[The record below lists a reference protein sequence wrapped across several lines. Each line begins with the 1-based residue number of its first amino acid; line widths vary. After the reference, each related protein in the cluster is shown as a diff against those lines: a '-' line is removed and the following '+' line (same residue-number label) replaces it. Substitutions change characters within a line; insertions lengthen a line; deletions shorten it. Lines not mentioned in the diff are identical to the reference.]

1 MDDTRIEKAK
11 AGDIRAF
18 EELMEEHQKA
28 IYNVAYRIVGNYD
41 DASDVAQDAMIKIF
55 KNLSYFEERS
65 KFTTWMYRIVTNTAL
80 DFLKKKRR
88 NKVISI
94 DETISGE
101 ENDYGKQLASDEVT
115 PQELVEQDE
124 RRQAVLKALYKLTPE
139 HRAVLVLRD
148 INGLSYDEIAN
159 VLMCSEGTVKSRIN
173 RARKSLRETLLK
185 QKELFEDYIV

>member
-80 DFLKKKRR
+80 DFLKKNRR

-159 VLMCSEGTVKSRIN
+159 VLMCSEGPVKSRIN

>member
-80 DFLKKKRR
+80 DFLKKNRR

-101 ENDYGKQLASDEVT
+101 ENDYGKQLASDEAT

-124 RRQAVLKALYKLTPE
+124 RKQAVLKALYKLTPE

-185 QKELFEDYIV
+185 EKELFEDYIV

>member
-1 MDDTRIEKAK
+1 MDDTKIEKAK
-11 AGDIRAF
+11 AGDIKAF

-55 KNLSYFEERS
+55 KNLCYFEERS

-80 DFLKKKRR
+80 DFLKKNRR

-101 ENDYGKQLASDEVT
+101 ENDYGKQLASDEAT

-124 RRQAVLKALYKLTPE
+124 RKQAVLKALYKLTPE

-185 QKELFEDYIV
+185 EKELFEDYIV